1 MPDRTPEVGG
11 RRAAADILVQVIAR
25 GGNLILG
32 IVVTVLLVRSLG
44 DARYGQW
51 TTLFAIIQLAVVFS
65 ELGLEPAV
73 VSRAARDSK
82 REGDWVG
89 ALAVLRLL
97 LSLPAAVISAIACL
111 IIADSGEMELAGV
124 LLSAT
129 LLGSV
134 PSVLRVFNQLRV
146 RNDVTMI
153 VLTVNS
159 LGWLAAVL
167 ALAARDAGIVAYAA
181 AFLAVSLVSAGLQAV
196 LSIRQM
202 RQPLRPAP
210 DLWRPIIKAGLAL
223 GGAGILMSVGSRAP
237 QIFVFELQGDVQ
249 AGLYGAAS
257 RLFEQAHF
265 IPMAVMTTLLPIM
278 STVQQADPARV
289 RRVLETAIDYLVMVS
304 LPGIPLAIVA
314 GGPLLE
320 FLFGAEFA
328 AAAPA
333 LPILLAA
340 FVLVAVT
347 YPLDNMV
354 IVLGLQGKLI
364 FIALTSVTLALIL
377 NPLLIIRMGFEGAAW
392 AVLIVEAVVTLLTY
406 RLVSSRLRFSIV
418 TPRLIRIAI
427 SAVIT
432 GLVLWGL
439 DAAGAPLVVLVAV
452 TAVCYSALLVV
463 LGAINLAE
471 LRALARRQPPPRL
484 DD

>member
-1 MPDRTPEVGG
+1 MAEPAPEVGG
-11 RRAAADILVQVIAR
+11 RRAAADILVQVFAR

-32 IVVTVLLVRSLG
+32 IVVTVLLVRGLG
-44 DARYGQW
+44 DAAYGQW
-51 TTLFAIIQLAVVFS
+51 TTLFAIVQLAVVFS

-73 VSRAARDSK
+73 VSRAATDEE
-82 REGDWVG
+82 REGDWIG
-89 ALAVLRLL
+89 ALAMLRLL
-97 LSLPAAVISAIACL
+97 LSIPASLISAIACL
-111 IIADSGEMELAGV
+111 IIADSGEMELAGI

-134 PSVLRVFNQLRV
+134 PSVLRAFNQLRV

-159 LGWLAAVL
+159 VGWLAAVVV
-167 ALAARDAGIVAYAA
+167 LAARDAGLVAYAA
-181 AFLAVSLVSAGLQAV
+181 AFLAVSLLSSGLQAV
-196 LSIRQM
+196 LSLRQM
-202 RQPLRPAP
+202 RHPMRPAR

-278 STVQQADPARV
+278 STAQRADPERA

-320 FLFGAEFA
+320 FLFGVEFA

-333 LPILLAA
+333 LPVLLAA

-354 IVLGLQGKLI
+354 IVLGLQGRLI
-364 FIALTSVTLALIL
+364 FIALTSVTLALTL
-377 NPLLIIRMGFEGAAW
+377 NPVLINRMGFEGAAW
-392 AVLIVEAVVTLLTY
+392 AVLIVEAVVTVMTY
-406 RLVSSRLRFSIV
+406 RLVSSRLPFQVV

-427 SAVIT
+427 AAVIT

-439 DAAGAPLVVLVAV
+439 DTISAPLFALVGV
-452 TAVCYSALLVV
+452 TAIGYPALLVA
-463 LGAINLAE
+463 LGAINVAE
-471 LRALARRQPPPRL
+471 LRALARRQPPPQL
-484 DD
+484 AD